1 MLLYSRLCNMIV
13 MSVSV
18 DFFKFMTF
26 RGQRF
31 FKQLRWCWRTKAYST
46 SCLQTAHLSP
56 AFSPQFSVEMCAAS
70 KNCEKF
76 TKTSFLR
83 GSRSFKAP
91 TPVPGGDKLC
101 AAYSEDFVI
110 LASLHRFYWSTRVTD
125 GQRDRR
131 LDDG

>member
-1 MLLYSRLCNMIV
+1 MIV

-76 TKTSFLR
+76 TKTSFWEVQGR
-83 GSRSFKAP
+83 SRHPPLYLVAINCGQP
-91 TPVPGGDKLC
+91 TVKI
-101 AAYSEDFVI
+101 S
-110 LASLHRFYWSTRVTD
+110 WS
-125 GQRDRR
+125 
-131 LDDG
+131 